1 MSSTGQ
7 TSSLWSRRKY
17 LGDEN
22 KSRDLKM
29 FLPAA
34 LEIQETPPNPI
45 AKWLGRFLIL
55 LFVIAVTWA
64 FFGQVNIVASAEGKI
79 IPGSRI
85 KQIQPLNNSIV
96 KKIMVRE
103 GDFVTAGQP
112 LVELDET
119 LTRADQQ
126 RLQQE
131 LQNARID
138 LAVNLELV
146 KLLSL
151 PEKKQ
156 AALTFKQLKLD
167 SDDVRGNLVETHA
180 KQLLWEQW
188 LGYWNQLHSLH
199 SSVEGIAAELKTLQ
213 AVILKYEK
221 TLPIVTKRAD
231 TTRDLSQQGFVSELE
246 YLELEQQRIQLEQ
259 DLDAETHRL
268 DQLAAARSDGQF
280 KIESLRAES
289 KSNILG
295 GVLEQQRKIDALNK
309 ELVKAAEINQ
319 RQILYAPVDG
329 TVQELAINTVGG
341 VVTEAQQLMLVV
353 PQEEQL
359 EVEVLLENKDIG
371 FVEDGMDAEVKIHT
385 FPFTKYGIIDAVVTN
400 ISDDAIIDE
409 QRGLLFKMQLKML
422 RDSIDVDGKEIA
434 LKPGM
439 SVTAEM
445 RTGERRV
452 IEFFM
457 APLLRYRQESI
468 RER

>member
-1 MSSTGQ
+1 MSTSGQ
-7 TSSLWSRRKY
+7 ASFWSKRKY
-17 LGDEN
+17 LGDDHR
-22 KSRDLKM
+22 SRDLAM

-45 AKWLGRFLIL
+45 AKWLGRCLIL
-55 LFVIAVTWA
+55 LFVIAITWA
-64 FFGQVNIVASAEGKI
+64 YFGEVNIVASAEGKI

-96 KKIMVRE
+96 KRIMVRE
-103 GDFVTAGQP
+103 GDFVTAGQA

-119 LTRADQQ
+119 LTLADEQ
-126 RLQQE
+126 RLLQE
-131 LQNARID
+131 LDNARID
-138 LAVNLELV
+138 LAVNLGLAEL
-146 KLLSL
+146 LEL
-151 PEKKQ
+151 PENRQ
-156 AALTFKQLKLD
+156 ARLRFADLKLD
-167 SDDVRGNLVETHA
+167 PEVLGDSLDPAQAR
-180 KQLLWEQW
+180 QLLWEQW
-188 LGYWNQLHSLH
+188 QQYWNQLHSLR
-199 SSVEGIAAELKTLQ
+199 SSVEGIGAEQKTLQ
-213 AVILKYEK
+213 AVIRKYEK
-221 TLPIVTKRAD
+221 TLPIVARRAD
-231 TTRDLSQQGFVSELE
+231 TTRDMSQKGFVPELE

-259 DLDAETHRL
+259 DLAAEKHRVG
-268 DQLAAARSDGQF
+268 QLAAARADGQF
-280 KIESLRAES
+280 KIASLRAETR
-289 KSNILG
+289 SNILAG
-295 GVLEQQRKIDALNK
+295 ALEQQRKIDALQK
-309 ELVKAAEINQ
+309 ELVKASEINQ

-353 PQEEQL
+353 PREEQL

-371 FVEDGMDAEVKIHT
+371 FVEEGMPAEIKVHTFQFTRYGVIDAE
-385 FPFTKYGIIDAVVTN
+385 VTN

-422 RDSIDVDGKEIA
+422 QDFINVDGKDIA